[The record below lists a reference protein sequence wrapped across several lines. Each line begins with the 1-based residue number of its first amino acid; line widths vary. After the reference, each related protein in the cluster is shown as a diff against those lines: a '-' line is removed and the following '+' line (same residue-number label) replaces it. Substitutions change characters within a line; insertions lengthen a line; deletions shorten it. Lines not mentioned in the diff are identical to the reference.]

1 MPEDG
6 SLTVPVGLVLPVLP
20 VAAGVFDTQVLKH
33 VMLAGPIVKFVLFI
47 LIGFS
52 VVSWAIIF
60 LKVRLFK
67 GIDRN
72 QAAFAKAF
80 AEGKSLTALYELAEK
95 EPKSPLT
102 EVFLSGYRDITRIQR
117 ERAEA
122 PKGSPQPPF
131 PVDNVA
137 RAMRRASQEQ
147 GGSMED
153 LLPFLATTGSATP
166 FIGLFGTVWGIMNAF
181 SGIATTGNA
190 TLATVAPGIAEALIA
205 TAAGLAAAIPAV
217 MAYNY
222 FLNRIRMVLNRI
234 DSFNAE
240 FINFLQRKA
249 EKV

>member
-1 MPEDG
+1 M
-6 SLTVPVGLVLPVLP
+6 TVPVGLVLPVLP
-20 VAAGVFDTQVLKH
+20 VAAGLFDTQVLKH
-33 VMLAGPIVKFVLFI
+33 VMLAGPIVKLVLLI
-47 LIGFS
+47 LIVFS

-67 GIDRN
+67 GIERN
-72 QAAFAKAF
+72 QASFAKAF
-80 AEGKSLTALYELAEK
+80 AEGKSLTALYELASM
-95 EPKSPLT
+95 EPKSPLS
-102 EVFLSGYRDITRIQR
+102 EVFLSGYMEITRIQR

-147 GGSMED
+147 VGSMED

>member
-1 MPEDG
+1 MI
-6 SLTVPVGLVLPVLP
+6 VPVGLVLPVLP
-20 VAAGVFDTQVLKH
+20 VAAGLFDTQVLKH
-33 VMLAGPIVKFVLFI
+33 VMLAGPVVKLVL
-47 LIGFS
+47 LMLVGFS

-60 LKVRLFK
+60 LKFKLFK
-67 GIDRN
+67 GIERN
-72 QAAFAKAF
+72 QAEFAKAF
-80 AEGKSLTALYELAEK
+80 AEGKSLSALYELAEK
-95 EPKSPLT
+95 SPKSPLT
-102 EVFLSGYRDITRIQR
+102 EVFLAGYMEITRIQR

-122 PKGSPQPPF
+122 GKGAPPSPF

-137 RAMRRASQEQ
+137 RAMRKTSQEQ
-147 GGSMED
+147 VGSMED

-222 FLNRIRMVLNRI
+222 FLNRIRMVLNRM

-240 FINFLQRKA
+240 FVNFLQRKS
-249 EKV
+249 ERV